1 MWKKNVQR
9 KPAKRVKPMSAM
21 LIEEY
26 QLQLEEDRMYW
37 VTRWIKWNIF
47 FEAQNRSDLQEV
59 WRGGEPW
66 RRTA

>member
-1 MWKKNVQR
+1 VWKKNVQR

-37 VTRWIKWNIF
+37 VTRGIKWDIF
-47 FEAQNRSDLQEV
+47 FEARNRSDLQEV

-66 RRTA
+66 RRTV